1 MRSLINR
8 SRSCRDSETD
18 PRDREHDRR
27 AGEYVEELKRRCG
40 SSRWNLVEVDFGEK
54 HRRRPI
60 NDRNDK

>member
-8 SRSCRDSETD
+8 SRACRDSETD

-40 SSRWNLVEVDFGEK
+40 SSRWNLVGVDFV
-54 HRRRPI
+54 RRQRE
-60 NDRNDK
+60 DTKDSDQ